1 MSEESKGKVLIVD
14 DEESALSA
22 LKHIITLEGY
32 EVDVAKSGEEALKKV
47 KEQEYGV
54 VLTDQRMPGIS
65 GLELLKAVKE
75 MTPQTEVV
83 MMTAFGTIDL
93 AVEAIKEGAYDF
105 VTKPIRRPLVVRSVG
120 RAMEK
125 YRLTMENLSLRER
138 IRKLEGGGPLII
150 GNSPAIRKV
159 LDVIRQVA
167 DSTAT
172 VLIQG
177 ESGTGKELVARAV
190 HYMGRRAN
198 RPFVAI
204 NCAAIPETLL
214 ESELFGHEKG
224 AFTGAITRREG
235 KFKQADKGTLFLD
248 EVAEMSPVVQAK
260 VLRVLQEGEFQR
272 LGGSENIKVDVR
284 IVAST
289 NKDLYEEV
297 KAGRV
302 REDLYY
308 RLKVI
313 TINLPPLRD
322 RREDI
327 PLLVQYFIAKY
338 AEKNHKN
345 VVGISRD
352 AMDMLMDYE
361 WPGNVR
367 ELEHTI
373 EHAVVLSRGE
383 IIQADDLPEL
393 IERERK
399 FRRYLTIQLGTPLD
413 QIEQKVIEETL
424 RMTKGNKKL
433 AAELLGI
440 ATRTIYRK
448 LDEKNR
454 G

>member
-1 MSEESKGKVLIVD
+1 MDEEKKVLVVD
-14 DEESALSA
+14 DDEGALRVLKEILES
-22 LKHIITLEGY
+22 EGY
-32 EVDVAKSGEEALKKV
+32 VVDLAKSGNEALELF
-47 KEQEYGV
+47 KEREYGV

-65 GLELLKAVKE
+65 GLELMNAVKE
-75 MTPQTEVV
+75 IHPEVEVV
-83 MMTAFGTIDL
+83 IMTAFGSIDL
-93 AVEAIKEGAYDF
+93 AVQAIKGGAYDF
-105 VTKPIRRPLVVRSVG
+105 VTKPIRKPLVVKSVG

-125 YRLTMENLSLRER
+125 YLLAKENIRLRER
-138 IRKLEGGGPLII
+138 LRRLEGGPLII
-150 GNSPAIRKV
+150 GNSPAMRKV
-159 LDVIRQVA
+159 LDIVKQVA

-177 ESGTGKELVARAV
+177 ESGTGKELVAKAV
-190 HYMGRRAN
+190 HYFGKRAN
-198 RPFVAI
+198 KPFVAI

-214 ESELFGHEKG
+214 ESELFGHERG

-235 KFKQADKGTLFLD
+235 KFKLADGGTLFLD
-248 EVAEMSPVVQAK
+248 EVAEMSPMLQAK

-272 LGGSENIKVDVR
+272 LGGSETIRVDVR

-327 PLLVQYFIAKY
+327 PLLVQYFIARY
-338 AEKNHKN
+338 AEKNHKH

-352 AMDMLMDYE
+352 AMDMLMDHE

-373 EHAVVLSRGE
+373 EHAVVLARGE
-383 IIQADDLPEL
+383 LIEAEDLPEFV
-393 IERERK
+393 EREKRY
-399 FRRYLTIQLGTPLD
+399 RRFLTIQLGTPLD

-424 RMTKGNKKL
+424 RMTKGNKRL
-433 AAELLGI
+433 AAKLLGI

-448 LDEKNR
+448 LEDLKR
-454 G
+454 